1 VGWTTL
7 AGDRTLRGDMSCPN
21 CGAATVAGQ
30 RFCASCGTRLDRAC
44 VSCQTPLPEGAR
56 FCPSCGTPVEGEG
69 ESAGGG
75 PGSGPGAGGRPGD
88 GPGPGAGG
96 GAGSPSPGPAVERR
110 RVSVLFVDLVGY
122 TDLASRLDPEE
133 TRDFQGAY
141 FARAREIVERYGGVV
156 EKFVGDAVMAVWG
169 APTSNEDDAE
179 RAVRAGLDLVAAV
192 PQLAAPAR
200 RSQAPVALSARAG
213 IATGE
218 AAVAIGAEGQ
228 GLVSGETVNL
238 AARLQAAAEPD
249 TLLADE
255 ATRHAAQAAIAFESA
270 GDRALKGFS
279 EPVAAWRAARVVAG
293 RGGQGRSDELE
304 APFVGRDAEL
314 TLVKEIFHATARER
328 RLRVVSITGQAGI
341 GKSRLAWEFEKYI
354 GGITGNVYWHQGRSP
369 AYGEGI
375 TFWALGEMVR
385 RRAAIAEG
393 EDDATTAAKLREMLA
408 TYVSEEAERARLA
421 PALGILLGLE
431 GPAPTERG
439 ELFGAWR
446 TLFERIAEQGP
457 VVLVFEDLQWADS
470 GLVDFLG
477 HLLEWSRQQPI
488 FVITLARPELLERFP
503 TWGAGQRNFTSMHLE
518 PLPDEA
524 MRALLG
530 GLVPGLPPKT
540 VKAILARAEGVPLY
554 AVETVRMLLADGRVA
569 REGDAYRVMG
579 RVDELSIPA
588 TLHSLVA
595 ARLDTLP
602 AADRSVLQQAS
613 VLGSTFSVDG
623 LAAVAD
629 QPAEALEPTLERLAA
644 RELVRL
650 ETDPR
655 SPERGQYSFVQA
667 VIREVAYQTLTRKDR
682 RERHLAAARYFES
695 LGDEELAGALARH
708 YLDAWRAS
716 AGGAEADAL
725 AAQAR
730 VALKGAADRAVAL
743 HAYDQAAA
751 FLKQA
756 LDVAADDAERA
767 VLLERAGDASRHAA
781 RMEEAEALYQEAIE
795 SYRSLGDVVG
805 EGRAV
810 ERQGRLLV
818 EAGRLDEGIALMAP
832 VTERLAQRHDGEAE
846 LLTLRAQLAR
856 GHFLRQE
863 PELAIELADQAIAD
877 AERLDIIGPLVD
889 ALVTKGSAL
898 GHSRIREAQAVL
910 FGAVR
915 LADLHGLVGV
925 SLRGRGN
932 LGVFMAPE
940 DPRVAHQA
948 GAEALA
954 ISRRIGLRDGLLWH
968 AAQVAFSLLERG
980 ETEEVHRLLAEF
992 LDDDIPGVIRL
1003 FLLGSRLWLDVIEG
1017 HPERQDELLAEMEA
1031 LAGSISNQEYA
1042 ASASYTRAG
1051 AHEWAGDFA
1060 GAARDLKAAVEMN
1073 TGDTGGLCWYGR
1085 AAARAGQ
1092 VAEAR
1097 AAYELAMA
1105 AAARGKRIDAER
1117 LQLAACLA
1125 AVRGDPAAPRM
1136 YADVAA
1142 RLREMELLL
1151 TATMAQLEVA
1161 ELVGLGDP
1169 LARMAA
1175 EEARRTCLA
1184 RGWHGVLARIDP
1196 LFERA
1201 GAGADSAAS
1210 KGSGEAA
1217 GEDAVPAGGH

>member
-1 VGWTTL
+1 
-7 AGDRTLRGDMSCPN
+7 MSCPN
-21 CGAATVAGQ
+21 CGAATVPGQ

-44 VSCQTPLPEGAR
+44 ANCQTPLPDGAR
-56 FCPSCGTPVEGEG
+56 FCPSCGTPVD
-69 ESAGGG
+69 ESAT
-75 PGSGPGAGGRPGD
+75 PGQHAGTAGAAPAA
-88 GPGPGAGG
+88 GAP
-96 GAGSPSPGPAVERR
+96 ATAADPAVERR

-122 TDLASRLDPEE
+122 TDLATRLDPEE

-192 PQLAAPAR
+192 PQLAAPGRGAAAAG
-200 RSQAPVALSARAG
+200 SQRPTALSARAG

-218 AAVAIGAEGQ
+218 AAVTIGAEGQ

-255 ATRHAAQAAIAFESA
+255 ATRHAAAAAIAFESA

-279 EPVAAWRAARVVAG
+279 EPVAVWRAARVVAG

-314 TLVKEIFHATARER
+314 ALVKELFHATARER

-341 GKSRLAWEFEKYI
+341 GKSRLVWEFEKYI
-354 GGITGNVYWHQGRSP
+354 DGITDDVYWHQGRSP

-385 RRAAIAEG
+385 RRAGIVEG
-393 EDDATTAAKLREMLA
+393 EDDATTAANLREMLA
-408 TYVSEEAERARLA
+408 THVPEEAERARLA

-446 TLFERIAEQGP
+446 TLFERLAEQAP

-488 FVITLARPELLERFP
+488 FVITLARPELVERFP

-518 PLPDEA
+518 PLPDDS
-524 MRALLG
+524 MRALLA

-554 AVETVRMLLADGRVA
+554 AVETVRMLLADGRVV
-569 REGDAYRVMG
+569 REGDAYRVAG
-579 RVDELSIPA
+579 PVDELSIPA

-595 ARLDTLP
+595 ARLDTLTP
-602 AADRSVLQQAS
+602 ADRSVLQQAS
-613 VLGSTFSVDG
+613 VLGLTFSVDG

-629 QPAEALEPTLERLAA
+629 QTAEALAPVLDRLAA

-655 SPERGQYSFVQA
+655 SPERGQYTFVQA

-695 LGDEELAGALARH
+695 LGDEALAGALARH
-708 YLDAWRAS
+708 YLDAWRA
-716 AGGAEADAL
+716 AGEGPEADAL

-767 VLLERAGDASRHAA
+767 GLLERAGDASRYAA
-781 RMEEAEALYQEAIE
+781 RMEEAEATYQEAIE
-795 SYRSLGDVVG
+795 SYRRLGDLVG

-818 EAGRLDEGIALMAP
+818 DLGRLDEGIALTAP
-832 VTERLAQRHDGEAE
+832 VTERLAHHEGGEAE
-846 LLTLRAQLAR
+846 LLRLRALLAR

-863 PELAIELADQAIAD
+863 NELAIELADQAIAD
-877 AERLDIIGPLVD
+877 AERMDIIEPLVD
-889 ALVTKGSAL
+889 ALITKGSAL
-898 GHSRIREAQAVL
+898 APTRLREAQAIL

-915 LADLHGLVGV
+915 LADLHGLVGA
-925 SLRGRGN
+925 SLRGRNN
-932 LGVFMAPE
+932 LGVYMGPE
-940 DPRVAHQA
+940 DPRVAYDVA
-948 GAEALA
+948 VEALA
-954 ISRRIGLRDGLLWH
+954 IGRRLGVRDGVMWH
-968 AAQVAFSLLERG
+968 ATQVVFNLLERG
-980 ETEEVHRLLAEF
+980 ETDEVHRLVAEF
-992 LDDDIPGVIRL
+992 MDDDVTGVIRL
-1003 FLLGSRLWLDVIEG
+1003 FMLGGRLWLDIIEG
-1017 HPERQDELLAEMEA
+1017 RTGGRAEALAEMEA

-1042 ASASYTRAG
+1042 SSRLFTRAG
-1051 AHEWAGDFA
+1051 THEWAGDFA
-1060 GAARDLKAAVEMN
+1060 SAARDLKAALE
-1073 TGDTGGLCWYGR
+1073 GRPDDTGGLCWYGR
-1085 AAARAGQ
+1085 AAARAGLM
-1092 VAEAR
+1092 AEAR
-1097 AAYELAMA
+1097 AAYEQAMA

-1125 AVRGDPAAPRM
+1125 AVTGDPSASRM

-1151 TATMAQLEVA
+1151 SATMAQIEWA
-1161 ELVGLGDP
+1161 ELVGLDDP
-1169 LARMAA
+1169 LARIAA
-1175 EEARRTCLA
+1175 EEARRTALA
-1184 RGWHGVLARIDP
+1184 KGWHGVQARLDA
-1196 LFERA
+1196 LFA
-1201 GAGADSAAS
+1201 KAALPADGPAAPGPDS
-1210 KGSGEAA
+1210 TPTVGSGEA
-1217 GEDAVPAGGH
+1217 DAVPAGGGH